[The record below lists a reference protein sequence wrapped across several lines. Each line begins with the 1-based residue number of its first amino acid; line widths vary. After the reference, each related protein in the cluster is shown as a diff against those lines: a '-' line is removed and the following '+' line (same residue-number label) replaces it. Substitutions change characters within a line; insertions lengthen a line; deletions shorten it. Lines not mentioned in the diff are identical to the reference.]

1 MGFFTI
7 FRAYYPN
14 KTLYIS
20 LFLLV
25 TFVCIVQ
32 ILFTIRMPYTGKN
45 YFIIAKFSNQTML
58 SQTKSKFANLTR
70 PPFGFFQSKMTF
82 NKSRKKIKSL
92 NLSRC
97 DEIRRRV
104 SWGIVDYAEWDGDE
118 ELIELL
124 QPIFTKKRLVV
135 WGLDPHPGP
144 TDDMRS
150 LMEPLGVEFLEHIIM
165 EPKRCHRMC
174 VCSMSENLP
183 HLTLGE
189 VYRPNQNVFDRIY
202 NDPRASVDIARADA
216 FIIGPTVP
224 YIELYMRYNKSIILV
239 TSLRYNYAV
248 DFDKTRWLQLNKML
262 QDLLKSRKHVIG
274 ANNLYDL
281 EFLHYFLGVRPDYVS
296 GFAGYTGEHY
306 QPSKR
311 SFLYARQPYGVPK
324 FWNAQFEIYY
334 KIIKATFILEHFV
347 DAYKSGHEFSDLT
360 KHLGI
365 VHQPYQV
372 CIIF

>member
-1 MGFFTI
+1 MCV
-7 FRAYYPN
+7 
-14 KTLYIS
+14 L
-20 LFLLV
+20 
-25 TFVCIVQ
+25 Q
-32 ILFTIRMPYTGKN
+32 ILFTIRISYTGKN
-45 YFIIAKFSNQTML
+45 NYIIAKST
-58 SQTKSKFANLTR
+58 FANQPTLTIR
-70 PPFGFFQSKMTF
+70 SSKTKITLSKLQRKPQGF
-82 NKSRKKIKSL
+82 

-97 DEIRRRV
+97 NEIRRRV
-104 SWGIVDYAEWDGDE
+104 SQGIVDYSNWDGDE
-118 ELIELL
+118 ELLELL

-150 LMEPLGVEFLEHIIM
+150 LMEPLGVEFLEHIIT
-165 EPKRCHRMC
+165 EPKRCNRMC
-174 VCSMSENLP
+174 VCNMSENLP
-183 HLTLGE
+183 SLSLSE
-189 VYRPNQNVFDRIY
+189 VYRPNKEVFDKIY

-224 YIELYMRYNKSIILV
+224 YIELYMRYNKSVILV

-248 DFDKTRWLQLNKML
+248 DFDTTRWVQLNKML
-262 QDLLKSRKHVIG
+262 QELLKSPKHVIG

-306 QPSKR
+306 QPSKK
-311 SFLYARQPYGVPK
+311 SFLYARQPYGVAK
-324 FWNAQFEIYY
+324 FWNEQFGKYY
-334 KIIKATFILEHFV
+334 KLIKATFVLEQFIDV
-347 DAYKSGHEFSDLT
+347 YKSDHEFIDLS

-372 CIIF
+372 C

>member
-1 MGFFTI
+1 MGNFRI
-7 FRAYYPN
+7 FRSTYLN
-14 KTLYIS
+14 KKLF
-20 LFLLV
+20 LFLLLLLGSV
-25 TFVCIVQ
+25 NLLIF
-32 ILFTIRMPYTGKN
+32 IRMQRIGKSN
-45 YFIIAKFSNQTML
+45 IIISNVFDNKMFENHNSYMT
-58 SQTKSKFANLTR
+58 SQTKSKMSLPIMQR
-70 PPFGFFQSKMTF
+70 
-82 NKSRKKIKSL
+82 KSQSL
-92 NLSRC
+92 NYSRC
-97 DEIRRRV
+97 EEIRRRV
-104 SWGIVDYAEWDGDE
+104 SWGIMEYAEWDGDE

-150 LMEPLGVEFLEHIIM
+150 IMEPLGVEFLEHIIM

-174 VCSMSENLP
+174 VCNMSGNLP
-183 HLTLGE
+183 PLTLSE
-189 VYRPNQNVFDRIY
+189 VYRPNKKVFDKIS
-202 NDPRASVDIARADA
+202 NSRASIDIARADA

-248 DFDKTRWLQLNKML
+248 DFDQTKWLQLNKLL
-262 QDLLKSRKHVIG
+262 QELLKSRKHVIG

-306 QPSKR
+306 QPSKK
-311 SFLYARQPYGVPK
+311 SFLYARQPYGVAK
-324 FWNAQFEIYY
+324 FWNEQFKKYY
-334 KIIKATFILEHFV
+334 RLINATFVLKQFFDV
-347 DAYKSGHEFSDLT
+347 YKFGHEFIDLT

-372 CIIF
+372 CLISFLMLTGIRD